1 MWLTIVICIDIF
13 LAWLITSGICFLVFR
28 ILIYSGIPPSAFE
41 IPFMIMEYTKIPS
54 GFVLLVRYTPNLI
67 LIGVYFMY
75 QPSKSM
81 RFKCWWVW
89 EYCRREWFKVNG
101 EEIGKAKITEEEE
114 EKEKKRKIAG
124 EKDRKILGE
133 EIGGSPPLSSPRI
146 YALSPHGSYGEAAI
160 IGFTLNPKFK
170 HVTTISTSLLFW
182 IPIVREFAY
191 LAGAIPANSHNIAHE
206 LSLGHS
212 IVLVPEGLRGIFY
225 PSHQVLRGI
234 PGESDARIGF
244 IRCAMAYKECV
255 IVPVYCHGIDK
266 LYTNYNIF
274 PWLQKKLLKTYYYP
288 WPMLNFGWW
297 GSFWPKPGELRYEFG
312 NEIHLVNRDIMDVH
326 KEYCDAIEKMSLK
339 K

>member
-13 LAWLITSGICFLVFR
+13 LAWLITSGICFLIFQL
-28 ILIYSGIPPSAFE
+28 LIYSGIPPNMFD
-41 IPFMIMEYTKIPS
+41 IPFVIMEYAKIPS
-54 GFVLLVRYTPNLI
+54 GFVLLARYTPNLI
-67 LIGVYFMY
+67 LVGMYFMY
-75 QPSKSM
+75 QPPKSM
-81 RFKCWWVW
+81 SFKCWWVW
-89 EYCRREWFKVNG
+89 EYCRRHWFKVTG
-101 EEIGKAKITEEEE
+101 LEEERE
-114 EKEKKRKIAG
+114 
-124 EKDRKILGE
+124 DRKILGK
-133 EIGGSPPLSSPRI
+133 EIGCEPPLSFPKI
-146 YALSPHGSYGEAAI
+146 FAISPHGSYGESSI

-191 LAGAIPANSHNIAHE
+191 LAGAIPANSHNISHE
-206 LSLGHS
+206 LGLGHS
-212 IVLVPEGLRGIFY
+212 IALVPEGLRGIFY

-244 IRCAMAYKECV
+244 IRCAMTYKECV

-297 GSFWPKPGELRYEFG
+297 GTFWPKRGELRYEFG
-312 NEIHLVNRDIMDVH
+312 NEIHLINPKTGELRDIMDVH
-326 KEYCDAIEKMSLK
+326 KEYCDAIEKMSIK